1 SRCNRLQSSSARDVR
16 KLDRRRLFVPWSS
29 SRHGCLC
36 AIRFLWR
43 CSKSADVGNYIVN
56 SLIPAEES
64 SHCSHLLAVLIVA
77 VIASDTIPEIFQLGG
92 KIAALHARQPW
103 RACTP
108 DALTLLP
115 VTNGAIAIQCLAVV
129 GATRQTRR

>member
-1 SRCNRLQSSSARDVR
+1 
-16 KLDRRRLFVPWSS
+16 
-29 SRHGCLC
+29 
-36 AIRFLWR
+36 
-43 CSKSADVGNYIVN
+43 DVGNYIVN

-129 GATRQTRR
+129 GATRQTRRANLVFHWKGGDIGSYTVYRLVVRQHVGHGS